1 MLMPA
6 PAQNRVFPFIHEELH
21 LTGHR
26 LPVPPVKFMK
36 ATSELSSLD
45 MPMGTEGNHKNMSG
59 WPVSGLKFEAMI
71 S

>member
-6 PAQNRVFPFIHEELH
+6 PAQNRVLPFVHEELH

-26 LPVPPVKFMK
+26 LPIPPVKFIK
-36 ATSELSSLD
+36 ATSLAY
-45 MPMGTEGNHKNMSG
+45 GAEGNHENMSG
-59 WPVSGLKFEAMI
+59 WPVSGLRFEAMI

>member
-21 LTGHR
+21 LTGHK
-26 LPVPPVKFMK
+26 LPNPPVKFMK
-36 ATSELSSLD
+36 ATYELSSLD
-45 MPMGTEGNHKNMSG
+45 LPMGTEWNHENKSG
-59 WPVSGLKFEAMI
+59 WPVSGLKFEATI